1 MKKKVVSLVSHME
14 ESKSS
19 VDKLVKAVYIAG
31 GAYFGIE
38 LLKMAKDWWA
48 EAKAPAQVPSR
59 KRNSISQFK
68 SNDPKVKDN
77 YTFGSLPD
85 AQNKVSM
92 EEKMADDFDF
102 SLGEDDP
109 SEMKTLMKILREMK
123 GTLKNL
129 SQVKQNLGTF
139 EDKEMWKSPK
149 IDVVPGTPNKGLA
162 SAQFR
167 SRAMPN
173 IPNFSLEDIPSGFKR
188 KHSVEEELD
197 FCKICI
203 TGGPCAGKTTAIA
216 SISERLREL
225 GYTVFI
231 VPEAA
236 TMIFSG
242 GGDLDLRNYSEYNQL
257 KFQYLLLTL
266 QKWLEDIYSE
276 LALLNKKKV
285 CVLCDRGVMDGSA
298 YLSADQW
305 NTLITEWDID
315 VVRMRDRRYDLVIH
329 LVTAADGA
337 PEYYNTQN
345 NEARVE
351 DIQMAIDLDRKIQRA
366 WMAHQAFVIIDN
378 KCEAGF
384 NKKIERVEISVLRFL
399 GFPTSVKFYN
409 KYLLADS
416 DGTLIDKLR
425 YANLAAER
433 FDLEDTFVKVK
444 EDHGYNNTHYIR
456 KRDVNF

>member
-1 MKKKVVSLVSHME
+1 MKS
-14 ESKSS
+14 
-19 VDKLVKAVYIAG
+19 
-31 GAYFGIE
+31 
-38 LLKMAKDWWA
+38 
-48 EAKAPAQVPSR
+48 
-59 KRNSISQFK
+59 
-68 SNDPKVKDN
+68 
-77 YTFGSLPD
+77 
-85 AQNKVSM
+85 
-92 EEKMADDFDF
+92 
-102 SLGEDDP
+102 
-109 SEMKTLMKILREMK
+109 LMKMLREMK
-123 GTLKNL
+123 GTLKSL
-129 SQVKQNLGTF
+129 GAVKQNLATMD
-139 EDKEMWKSPK
+139 DKEMCKSPN
-149 IDVVPGTPNKGLA
+149 IDVPTSPNRGLA
-162 SAQFR
+162 ASSTQFR

-337 PEYYNTQN
+337 EDHYNTQN

-351 DIQMAIDLDRKIQRA
+351 DLQMAIDLDRKIQRA

-456 KRDVNF
+456 KRDVNFWSNNKLMAIGSKHQGYLLERLQKVGARRNF

>member
-1 MKKKVVSLVSHME
+1 ME
-14 ESKSS
+14 EGKSS

-48 EAKAPAQVPSR
+48 EAKAPAQAPSR
-59 KRNSISQFK
+59 KRNSIRK
-68 SNDPKVKDN
+68 VNSNDPKVKEN
-77 YTFGSLPD
+77 YTFGSFPD
-85 AQNKVSM
+85 AQNKALI
-92 EEKMADDFDF
+92 EEKGPDDFDF
-102 SLGEDDP
+102 SLEADDP
-109 SEMKTLMKILREMK
+109 SEMKTLMKMLREMK
-123 GTLKNL
+123 ETLKNL
-129 SQVKQNLGTF
+129 GGVKQNLAAF
-139 EDKEMWKSPK
+139 EDKGMWKSPN
-149 IDVVPGTPNKGLA
+149 IDIVPASPNRGLA
-162 SAQFR
+162 ASSTQFR

>member
-1 MKKKVVSLVSHME
+1 ME
-14 ESKSS
+14 EGKSS

-48 EAKAPAQVPSR
+48 EAKAPAQAPSR
-59 KRNSISQFK
+59 KRNSIRQFN
-68 SNDPKVKDN
+68 SNDPKVKEN
-77 YTFGSLPD
+77 YTFGSIPD
-85 AQNKVSM
+85 AQNKALI
-92 EEKMADDFDF
+92 EEKGVDDFDF
-102 SLGEDDP
+102 SLEEDDP
-109 SEMKTLMKILREMK
+109 SEMKTLMKMLREMK

-129 SQVKQNLGTF
+129 GAVKQNLATF
-139 EDKEMWKSPK
+139 EDKGMWKSPN
-149 IDVVPGTPNKGLA
+149 IDIVPASPYRGLA
-162 SAQFR
+162 ASSTQFR

-242 GGDLDLRNYSEYNQL
+242 GGDLDLRNYTEYNQL

-416 DGTLIDKLR
+416 DGSLIDKLR

-456 KRDVNF
+456 KRDVNL